1 MKRAALYVRV
11 STQEQKNSGLSVDS
25 QIDALKKYCE
35 EQGYTVAGIYND
47 AGISARKKYTKR
59 PALLQL
65 LEDCKKHEIDI
76 ILFTRLDRWFRAVAG
91 YYEVQSVLDAC
102 KVPWRAIW
110 EDYETETSQGIF
122 KVNIMLSVAQAE
134 ADRDSEKIRSVMEF
148 KRQNKEY
155 IGGKVPVGYRVEGKK
170 IVKDE
175 KTRQIIEDMFEH
187 YFRTFSKAGT
197 ADYILNKYPD
207 FIRTRTRLV
216 KIMSSPAYHGEMY
229 GVKNYCEPYISEEQ
243 AQRIDEVSSQKYSF
257 DAKRRIYIFSGL
269 MRCPICGYR
278 LSGRAMGRKGNRHK
292 VYQCPKSAAQKH
304 KTYTRSEKK
313 LETYMLNHLEEK
325 LSVEIMGAEGRIKSS
340 ENEGEKKKKKLSSE
354 LGRLNKMF
362 EKGRITEEYYDE
374 RYDTVSKELKELSQD
389 IVVKELESKKKIQ
402 SRLSE
407 GWKDLYLQLGEQ
419 DKQVF
424 WKSIIKEIKISPD
437 IFVEDIIFF

>member
-25 QIDALKKYCE
+25 QIDALEKYCE

-65 LEDCKKHEIDI
+65 LEDCKQCKIDI

-148 KRQNKEY
+148 KRNNKEY
-155 IGGKVPVGYRVEGKK
+155 IGGKVPVGYRIEGKK

-175 KTRQIIEDMFEH
+175 KTRGIIEDMFEH
-187 YFRTFSKAGT
+187 YFQTFSKAGT
-197 ADYILNKYPD
+197 ADYILSKYPG
-207 FIRTRTRLV
+207 FVRTRTRLV
-216 KIMSSPAYHGEMY
+216 KIMSSPAYRGEMY
-229 GVKNYCEPYISEEQ
+229 GVKNYCEPYITEEQ
-243 AQRIDEVSSQKYSF
+243 AQKINEVSSQKTWT
-257 DAKRRIYIFSGL
+257 DCRRRIYIFSGL
-269 MRCPICGYR
+269 MKCPICGCR
-278 LSGRAMGRKGNRHK
+278 LSGCAIGKKGKSTKYITAPTLSHKSTRPTRDQKKIRNIYAQSHRRKNTVRCIKGR
-292 VYQCPKSAAQKH
+292 
-304 KTYTRSEKK
+304 RSC
-313 LETYMLNHLEEK
+313 
-325 LSVEIMGAEGRIKSS
+325 EGRRKRC
-340 ENEGEKKKKKLSSE
+340 GKEK
-354 LGRLNKMF
+354 
-362 EKGRITEEYYDE
+362 EKI
-374 RYDTVSKELKELSQD
+374 
-389 IVVKELESKKKIQ
+389 IQ
-402 SRLSE
+402 RV
-407 GWKDLYLQLGEQ
+407 GKN
-419 DKQVF
+419 
-424 WKSIIKEIKISPD
+424 
-437 IFVEDIIFF
+437 